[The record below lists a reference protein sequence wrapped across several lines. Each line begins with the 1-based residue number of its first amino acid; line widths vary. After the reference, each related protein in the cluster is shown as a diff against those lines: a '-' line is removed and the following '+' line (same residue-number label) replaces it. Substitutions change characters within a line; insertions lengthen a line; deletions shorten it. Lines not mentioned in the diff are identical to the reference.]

1 MTTRPGPGRP
11 TRLAAAAA
19 AVALAAVLAACSGGA
34 DGGSDTSA
42 SAGDVAPAPGA
53 ARDTDGGGNAA
64 ERDEGSSGSAGSA
77 GWGGSGGS
85 GGSDTGSGL
94 GQLVSNRVVPQGR
107 DIVYRGGVTV
117 EVRAVATAADRVES
131 MVLAVGGV
139 VADES
144 STRAQGRRGLGDAH
158 LTVRVPPQDFGGT
171 LDRVGALGR
180 ELERTRSAR
189 DVTTEL
195 ADVDSRVRT
204 QERSV
209 ARVRTLLGRADTIG
223 EVVQIESELARRE
236 ADLESL
242 QAQLAALQDV
252 TDLSTIEVL
261 LVARDETRPAPAQD
275 DDLGFVA
282 GLRGGWDAFG
292 GIVLVVL
299 TVLGALLPFLVV
311 AALLGLPTY
320 ALLRRNRRPAS
331 SPDTTA

>member
-1 MTTRPGPGRP
+1 MTTRLSPGRP
-11 TRLAAAAA
+11 TRLGA
-19 AVALAAVLAACSGGA
+19 AVAAVVLAALLAACSGGA
-34 DGGSDTSA
+34 DGGEDRSA
-42 SAGDVAPAPGA
+42 SA
-53 ARDTDGGGNAA
+53 
-64 ERDEGSSGSAGSA
+64 GSAGSA
-77 GWGGSGGS
+77 GSAPKAVEDSGGGSGAAERSAGS
-85 GGSDTGSGL
+85 SGSDSSSGR
-94 GQLVSNRVVPQGR
+94 LVSNRVVPQGR

-117 EVRAVATAADRVES
+117 EVRDVATAADRVES

-158 LTVRVPPQDFGGT
+158 LTVRVPPQDFAGV
-171 LDRVGALGR
+171 LDRVGGLGR

-189 DVTTEL
+189 DVTTEV

-209 ARVRTLLGRADTIG
+209 ARVRTLLARADTIG

-242 QAQLAALQDV
+242 QAQLARLKDV

-261 LVARDETRPAPAQD
+261 LVARDQTRPVPVED

-282 GLRGGWDAFG
+282 GLRGGWDALG
-292 GIVLVVL
+292 EIVLVVL

-311 AALLGLPTY
+311 AALLGLPAY
-320 ALLRRNRRPAS
+320 ALLRRNRRPAPAAPS
-331 SPDTTA
+331 ATPAP

>member
-1 MTTRPGPGRP
+1 MTTRLGPGRP
-11 TRLAAAAA
+11 TRLGA
-19 AVALAAVLAACSGGA
+19 AVAAVVLTAVLAACSGGA
-34 DGGSDTSA
+34 DGGADDSGSA
-42 SAGDVAPAPGA
+42 SSGDTGSAPRAAVEGPG
-53 ARDTDGGGNAA
+53 DGGGNGEA
-64 ERDEGSSGSAGSA
+64 ERACGSGGSSGSDSS
-77 GWGGSGGS
+77 SGG
-85 GGSDTGSGL
+85 
-94 GQLVSNRVVPQGR
+94 GQLVSSRVVPQGR

-117 EVRAVATAADRVES
+117 EVSDVATAADRVES

-144 STRAQGRRGLGDAH
+144 SSRVKGRRGLGDAH
-158 LTVRVPPQDFGGT
+158 LTVRVPPHDFAGT
-171 LDRVGALGR
+171 LDRVGGLGR
-180 ELERTRSAR
+180 ERERTRSAR

-209 ARVRTLLGRADTIG
+209 ARVRTLLARADTIG

-242 QAQLAALQDV
+242 QAQLARLKDV

-261 LVARDETRPAPAQD
+261 LVARDGTRPVPVE
-275 DDLGFVA
+275 DDLGFLA

-292 GIVLVVL
+292 EIVLVVL

-311 AALLGLPTY
+311 AALLGLPAY
-320 ALLRRNRRPAS
+320 ALLRRNRRPAG
-331 SPDTTA
+331 TAPPTPAP

>member
-1 MTTRPGPGRP
+1 MTTRPGLGRP
-11 TRLAAAAA
+11 TRFGAAAA

-34 DGGSDTSA
+34 DGGGDSSA
-42 SAGDVAPAPGA
+42 SAGDAASAPSA
-53 ARDTDGGGNAA
+53 ARDSGGGGSAA
-64 ERDEGSSGSAGSA
+64 ERDEGSSG
-77 GWGGSGGS
+77 
-85 GGSDTGSGL
+85 GSDTGSSG

-117 EVRAVATAADRVES
+117 EVHDVATAADRVES

-144 STRAQGRRGLGDAH
+144 STRSQGRRGPGDAH

-209 ARVRTLLGRADTIG
+209 ARVRTLLARADTIG

-242 QAQLAALQDV
+242 QAQLARLQDV

-261 LVARDETRPAPAQD
+261 LVARDETRPAPPED
-275 DDLGFVA
+275 DELGFVA

-292 GIVLVVL
+292 EIVLVAL

-320 ALLRRNRRPAS
+320 ALLRRSRRPAS
-331 SPDTTA
+331 SPDTP

>member
-1 MTTRPGPGRP
+1 MTTRLSPGRP
-11 TRLAAAAA
+11 TRLRATPA
-19 AVALAAVLAACSGGA
+19 AVVAAVVAALLAALLSACSGAA
-34 DGGSDTSA
+34 DGGNDSA
-42 SAGDVAPAPGA
+42 AGDTGSAPNAVQ
-53 ARDTDGGGNAA
+53 DSDGGGGSTSREA
-64 ERDEGSSGSAGSA
+64 E
-77 GWGGSGGS
+77 GS
-85 GGSDTGSGL
+85 GGSDASSDG

-107 DIVYRGGVTV
+107 DIVYRGSVTV
-117 EVRAVATAADRVES
+117 EVRDVAVAADRVES
-131 MVLAVGGV
+131 MVLAVGGL

-144 STRAQGRRGLGDAH
+144 STRAHGRRGLGDAH

-171 LDRVGALGR
+171 LDRVGGLGR

-209 ARVRTLLGRADTIG
+209 ARVRTLLARADTIG

-242 QAQLAALQDV
+242 QAQLARLEDV

-261 LVARDETRPAPAQD
+261 LVARDETRLAPVED
-275 DDLGFVA
+275 DDLGFLA
-282 GLRGGWDAFG
+282 GLRGGWEAFG
-292 GIVLVVL
+292 EIVLVVL

-320 ALLRRNRRPAS
+320 ALLRRNRRPAATA
-331 SPDTTA
+331 PTTPGS

>member
-1 MTTRPGPGRP
+1 MTTRLGPDRP
-11 TRLAAAAA
+11 TRLGAA
-19 AVALAAVLAACSGGA
+19 AVAVVLAAVLAACSGGTDGGAESATSAA
-34 DGGSDTSA
+34 DVGSAPKAGQDSGGGGSSGEAERASGASGPGGSSASGGSDTS
-42 SAGDVAPAPGA
+42 
-53 ARDTDGGGNAA
+53 
-64 ERDEGSSGSAGSA
+64 SG
-77 GWGGSGGS
+77 
-85 GGSDTGSGL
+85 T

-117 EVRAVATAADRVES
+117 EVRDVATAADRVES

-144 STRAQGRRGLGDAH
+144 SSRAPGRRGLGDAH

-171 LDRVGALGR
+171 LDRVGRLGR
-180 ELERTRSAR
+180 ELERTRSAK

-209 ARVRTLLGRADTIG
+209 ARVRTLLARADTIG

-242 QAQLAALQDV
+242 QAQLASLEDV

-261 LVARDETRPAPAQD
+261 LVARDETRPPPVED

-292 GIVLVVL
+292 EIVLVVL

-311 AALLGLPTY
+311 GGLLGLPTY
-320 ALLRRNRRPAS
+320 ALLRRNRHPAS
-331 SPDTTA
+331 TPDTP

>member
-1 MTTRPGPGRP
+1 MTTRRSPGSPRRP
-11 TRLAAAAA
+11 SRLASAAA
-19 AVALAAVLAACSGGA
+19 AVVLAAVLAGCSGGGT
-34 DGGSDTSA
+34 DGGSDTAA
-42 SAGDVAPAPGA
+42 SGDAGTAPKAVQ
-53 ARDTDGGGNAA
+53 DSGGGGSSEA
-64 ERDEGSSGSAGSA
+64 ER
-77 GWGGSGGS
+77 SGGS
-85 GGSDTGSGL
+85 GGSDTSSGG

-117 EVRAVATAADRVES
+117 AVRDVATAADRVES

-144 STRAQGRRGLGDAH
+144 STRAPGRRGLGDAH

-171 LDRVGALGR
+171 LDRVGGLGR

-209 ARVRTLLGRADTIG
+209 ARVRTLLARADTIG

-242 QAQLAALQDV
+242 QAQLARLKDV

-261 LVARDETRPAPAQD
+261 LVARDEARPAPVED

-292 GIVLVVL
+292 EIVLVVL

-320 ALLRRNRRPAS
+320 ALLRRNRRPA
-331 SPDTTA
+331 TTAPTTPGS

>member
-1 MTTRPGPGRP
+1 MTTRRSPGSPRRP
-11 TRLAAAAA
+11 SRLASAAA
-19 AVALAAVLAACSGGA
+19 AVVLAAVLAGCSGGGA
-34 DGGSDTSA
+34 DGGSDTAA
-42 SAGDVAPAPGA
+42 SGDAGTAPKAVQ
-53 ARDTDGGGNAA
+53 DSGGGVSSEA
-64 ERDEGSSGSAGSA
+64 ERSD
-77 GWGGSGGS
+77 GS
-85 GGSDTGSGL
+85 GGSDTSPGG

-117 EVRAVATAADRVES
+117 AVRDVATAADRVES

-139 VADES
+139 VAEES
-144 STRAQGRRGLGDAH
+144 STRAPGRRGLGDAH

-171 LDRVGALGR
+171 LDRVGGLGR

-242 QAQLAALQDV
+242 QAQLARLKDV

-261 LVARDETRPAPAQD
+261 LVARDEARPAPVED

-292 GIVLVVL
+292 EIVLVVL

-320 ALLRRNRRPAS
+320 ALLRRNRRPAATA
-331 SPDTTA
+331 PTTPGS

>member
-1 MTTRPGPGRP
+1 MTTRRSPRRP
-11 TRLAAAAA
+11 TRLVAAA
-19 AVALAAVLAACSGGA
+19 AVLLAALLAGCSGGA
-34 DGGSDTSA
+34 GGGGSS
-42 SAGDVAPAPGA
+42 SAGDVESAPRA
-53 ARDTDGGGNAA
+53 AQDGGGGGAA
-64 ERDEGSSGSAGSA
+64 ERAD
-77 GWGGSGGS
+77 GSGGS
-85 GGSDTGSGL
+85 SGAGAAGAVGGGSDSASGS

-117 EVRAVATAADRVES
+117 EVRDVATAAHRVES

-158 LTVRVPPQDFGGT
+158 LTVRVPPQDFGSV
-171 LDRVGALGR
+171 LDRVGGLGR

-209 ARVRTLLGRADTIG
+209 DRVRTLLARADTIG

-242 QAQLAALQDV
+242 QAQLARLEDV

-261 LVARDETRPAPAQD
+261 LLARSEARPAPVPD

-292 GIVLVVL
+292 EIVLVVL

-311 AALLGLPTY
+311 ATLVGLPAY
-320 ALLRRNRRPAS
+320 ALLRRARRPTSA
-331 SPDTTA
+331 PDTT